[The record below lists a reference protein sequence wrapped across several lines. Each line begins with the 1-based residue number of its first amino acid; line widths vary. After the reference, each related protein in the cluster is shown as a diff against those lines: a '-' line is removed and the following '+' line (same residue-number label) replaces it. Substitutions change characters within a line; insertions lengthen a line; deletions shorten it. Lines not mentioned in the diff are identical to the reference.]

1 MSFVQHVS
9 DVVNDEEYQV
19 MSKVLVVEQ
28 DVDALEYLKRFC
40 HENNL
45 IGMRVNDNRL
55 ISLLESSVD
64 LGAIFLSE
72 NYVTDD
78 KTGIEFGKILHR
90 TRPELPIFLR
100 RKHDGHAI
108 ELSEEVQQLFS
119 GTYEL
124 GEDDKIKK
132 LVDSFLFQKHYPM
145 NFVSGVKD
153 VSFDA
158 MHASFQ
164 EMNITCE
171 PPYLVKDKIIFG
183 ELLSLISLESSW
195 CRGYMMI
202 EVNEGNLMG
211 IINAHKAKCDP
222 HETNFRHVNAVLSE
236 LSNMIWGGFKSRF
249 ISSEAMHNTGHR
261 VEIPIIINHM
271 RKYISFGSDDPQLC
285 FKYTL
290 ADKNGKVAP
299 VTLFQKFIF
308 SLDWNPEKF
317 SESQKSVDDFVSSG
331 DLEFF

>member
-1 MSFVQHVS
+1 MNLVQPVS
-9 DVVNDEEYQV
+9 DVVTDEQYQV
-19 MSKVLVVEQ
+19 MSKVLVIEQ
-28 DVDALEYLKRFC
+28 DPNALEYLKKFC

-45 IGMRVNDNRL
+45 VGMRVNDERL
-55 ISLLESSVD
+55 TYLLKSSVD

-78 KTGIEFGKILHR
+78 KTGIEFGKMLHR

-100 RKHDGHAI
+100 RNGGHAM
-108 ELSEEVQQLFS
+108 ELSEEIQRLFA
-119 GTYEL
+119 GNYEL
-124 GEDDKIKK
+124 GEDEKIKK
-132 LVDSFLFQKHYPM
+132 LIDSFLFQKHYPV
-145 NFVSGVKD
+145 NFVSGVKN
-153 VSFDA
+153 VSINA

-164 EMNITCE
+164 EIDITCE

-202 EVNEGNLMG
+202 EVNENNLMKT
-211 IINAHKAKCDP
+211 IKTHKTQCDP
-222 HETNFRHVNAVLSE
+222 ADINFRDVNAVLSE

-249 ISSEAMHNTGHR
+249 ISSESMHNTGHR
-261 VEIPIIINHM
+261 VEIPIIINHR

-290 ADKNGKVAP
+290 TDKNGKVAP
-299 VTLFQKFIF
+299 ITLFQKIIF
-308 SLDWNPEKF
+308 SLNWNPEKF
-317 SESQKSVDDFVSSG
+317 NESQKSVDEFVNSG